1 MPSRAFP
8 PGAGR
13 VPVILLTGFLG
24 SGKTTLLSR
33 WIHQPVFADTAVII
47 NEFGEVG
54 LDHVLLEKSDDRDV
68 MLLDSGCLCCA
79 MNSPLQDSLEDL
91 YYRRLRAEIPAFRR
105 VIVETSGL
113 ADPAPLV
120 NTLAADPSVAAHYE
134 FAGVVATVDAVHGM
148 KSLAS
153 YKEAATQ
160 LALADRVV
168 VTKTDLAGAAQV
180 QAVIEE
186 VAHRNPH
193 ARAILSPGERPDD
206 AAIAALEGLQAHA
219 LPAVPAPQNAPRPG
233 RFSHLLR
240 YGIGSFTLR
249 AGPAVGW
256 PQYARWVDA
265 MQRRLGERLLRLK
278 GTLAME
284 DGKLYAIHA
293 VHHLFSPPAALG
305 ADAVPRAL
313 HGTLVVIAR
322 DLSIDELEEVFALLS
337 PDPPP
342 VP

>member
-1 MPSRAFP
+1 M
-8 PGAGR
+8 AGR

-24 SGKTTLLSR
+24 SGKTTLLAR
-33 WIHQPVFADTAVII
+33 WVHHPAFADTAVII
-47 NEFGEVG
+47 NEFGEIG
-54 LDHVLLEKSDDRDV
+54 LDHVLLEKSDDSDV
-68 MLLDSGCLCCA
+68 VLLDSGCLCCA
-79 MNSPLQDSLEDL
+79 MNNPLQDSLEDL
-91 YYRRLRAEIPAFRR
+91 YYRRLRAEVPPFRR

-148 KSLAS
+148 ESLAS

-168 VTKTDLAGAAQV
+168 VTKTDLASAAQV
-180 QAVIEE
+180 QAVLEE
-186 VAHRNPH
+186 VAQRNPH
-193 ARAILSPGERPDD
+193 ARTVLSPGQRPDD

-219 LPAVPAPQNAPRPG
+219 LPAVPAPQDAQPLRPG

-240 YGIGSFTLR
+240 YGIGSYTLR
-249 AGPAVGW
+249 AGHALGW
-256 PQYARWVDA
+256 PAYARWVDA

-284 DGKLYAIHA
+284 DGRLYAIHA
-293 VHHLFSPPAALG
+293 VHHLFSPPAALD
-305 ADAVPRAL
+305 ADAVPPAL

-322 DLSIDELEEVFALLS
+322 DLSADELEEVFALLEN
-337 PDPPP
+337 PPSAAR
-342 VP
+342 